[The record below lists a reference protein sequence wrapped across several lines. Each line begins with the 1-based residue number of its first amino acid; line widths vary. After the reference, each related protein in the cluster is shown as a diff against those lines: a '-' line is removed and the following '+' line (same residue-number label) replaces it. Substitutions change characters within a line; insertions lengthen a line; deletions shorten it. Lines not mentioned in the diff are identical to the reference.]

1 MKVTLARR
9 AYQVEREDVEAVS
22 GEEPKT
28 IQRYAVEI
36 AGARRRRYPLKQAAA
51 RGLRIPPVAFTSQ
64 QAYRWLVNLGFDVL
78 DLEGVRQ

>member
-1 MKVTLARR
+1 MKITLARR

-36 AGARRRRYPLKQAAA
+36 AGRRYPLKQAAA